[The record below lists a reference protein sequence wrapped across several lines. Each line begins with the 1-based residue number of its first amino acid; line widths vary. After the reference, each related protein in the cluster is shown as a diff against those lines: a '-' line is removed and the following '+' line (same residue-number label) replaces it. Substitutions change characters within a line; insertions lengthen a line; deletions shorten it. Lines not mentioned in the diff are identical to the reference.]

1 MNTEMKQLGSRI
13 DAKVF
18 EALRDLSKEKRISM
32 ASLTQMAIL
41 RGQHSIGDVIADSY
55 KT

>member
-1 MNTEMKQLGSRI
+1 I

-41 RGQHSIGDVIADSY
+41 RLAPDEHLVVDRVSVDD
-55 KT
+55 